1 MKRLFTEVLTGL
13 MDDRKEADVHREYKQ
28 RETKTK
34 GRLEENSNFGAHEK
48 MKRQRSS
55 SCIKSRH

>member
-13 MDDRKEADVHREYKQ
+13 MDDRKEADAHREYKQ

-48 MKRQRSS
+48 NEKTEEQ
-55 SCIKSRH
+55 